1 MHPTSFERWL
11 YLQLHRCRLMGT
23 EDRTFL
29 ERTVRPGMRILD
41 VGSNLGLYSVL
52 AARLAGESGRTIC
65 FEPDALLYS
74 ALCQNLVANGLER
87 VETHAVGLGAAPAKL
102 EFHRSIINSGDNHL
116 GEQASELFRRS
127 TTISVV
133 RLDDYLPDLEADLM
147 KIDVQGWE
155 LNVLHGMARTLARNR
170 ALQIHF
176 EFSDLGR
183 ARSGS
188 SWQELIAFLRQADF
202 RIFHPLDHREFDD
215 AQIAE
220 LARSLGSRGY
230 TNLLASRQPPV
241 ASR

>member
-116 GEQASELFRRS
+116 GEQASEL
-127 TTISVV
+127 
-133 RLDDYLPDLEADLM
+133 LPPGESRHVA
-147 KIDVQGWE
+147 
-155 LNVLHGMARTLARNR
+155 HGSLLRGEVTLTVICI
-170 ALQIHF
+170 IHMM
-176 EFSDLGR
+176 R
-183 ARSGS
+183 M
-188 SWQELIAFLRQADF
+188 
-202 RIFHPLDHREFDD
+202 
-215 AQIAE
+215 
-220 LARSLGSRGY
+220 
-230 TNLLASRQPPV
+230 
-241 ASR
+241 